1 MTNIIFKLFGVLLLV
16 IAAFRDWNDVQSV
29 LFGVAVGLYVATLMA
44 EDLIDDWKDV
54 QHMTFKLERV
64 SNMVF
69 LTCDC
74 DVVFKA
80 WDVSEFSE
88 RKLSNALKKLQAC
101 YIEPIQLV
109 REF

>member
-1 MTNIIFKLFGVLLLV
+1 
-16 IAAFRDWNDVQSV
+16 
-29 LFGVAVGLYVATLMA
+29 
-44 EDLIDDWKDV
+44 
-54 QHMTFKLERV
+54 MTFKLERV
-64 SNMVF
+64 SNMIF

-101 YIEPIQLV
+101 YLEPIQLV
-109 REF
+109 REFQKVGANYVDDQ